1 MPATLRRIAAP
12 TRAAA
17 GQAAEAGPLDRH
29 YWIDAG
35 IEPALAE
42 LLADPI
48 MHAVMRADGVRLP
61 GLRAED
67 HQIAP
72 HEAARE
78 DRAPP

>member
-12 TRAAA
+12 TRATVV
-17 GQAAEAGPLDRH
+17 QAAEAGPLDRN

-48 MHAVMRADGVRLP
+48 MHAVMRADGVRLQEV
-61 GLRAED
+61 L
-67 HQIAP
+67 
-72 HEAARE
+72 AAVPRH
-78 DRAPP
+78 

>member
-12 TRAAA
+12 PRAALL
-17 GQAAEAGPLDRH
+17 QAAEADQH

-48 MHAVMRADGVRLP
+48 MHAVMRADGVRLQEV
-61 GLRAED
+61 L
-67 HQIAP
+67 
-72 HEAARE
+72 AAVRQH
-78 DRAPP
+78 

>member
-12 TRAAA
+12 NHAARV
-17 GQAAEAGPLDRH
+17 QAAEAGPLDRH

-48 MHAVMRADGVRLP
+48 MHAVMRADGVRLQEVLSTVSLA
-61 GLRAED
+61 GRQQRLAALRL
-67 HQIAP
+67 
-72 HEAARE
+72 
-78 DRAPP
+78 